1 MRALG
6 EPGEVPR
13 HGHAGGGRAAAPRRA
28 AAPEGCPGVEE
39 RATGSCAAGKRTE
52 RRRGAP
58 GADGETGPGPA
69 APHRS
74 GGARAAAKGPA
85 RRLLTVPRSRQTARR
100 HFDSAP
106 SSAGSAATG
115 SPPAPSPGGAPGE
128 AGGSGAHT
136 PRSTQ
141 PSPACRTHHLAAAV
155 ACQRGSP
162 RSASPTA
169 PRLREGAGPTVGTS
183 PASPR
188 PPSYCQSPQR
198 NSLPPPPPSSRW
210 GTGLPRQPRLQ
221 GNGSCYWPSPNAQ
234 PPRTAAI
241 GGAVATAPGLSRP
254 PPPQAPPTGACEVAA
269 AAEPFPSALRG
280 WREAEAGGEAEPR
293 FQTTA
298 RGPRRVWAPG
308 HGLRREQVQTWPRCS
323 PRGAARSG
331 RRPPPGRGA
340 PPSPAGP
347 GRSLP
352 SGAASLRAGG
362 APGANRC
369 RPALAAFPPTPPVR
383 PPRGG
388 VPGLMTPLARPVAFP
403 VWARPRSPGCRRRRT
418 GKLLPRGEGKG

>member
-169 PRLREGAGPTVGTS
+169 PRLREGVGPTVGTS

-254 PPPQAPPTGACEVAA
+254 PPPGTAHGSLRGCRGGRALPLGPERLAGGGGGRRRRGARRSPDFKRQPGARGASGLPATGSGGNRFRPGPAAARGEPQGAGGGHPRAAARRLPPLGPAALCRQAP
-269 AAEPFPSALRG
+269 
-280 WREAEAGGEAEPR
+280 
-293 FQTTA
+293 
-298 RGPRRVWAPG
+298 
-308 HGLRREQVQTWPRCS
+308 
-323 PRGAARSG
+323 
-331 RRPPPGRGA
+331 
-340 PPSPAGP
+340 
-347 GRSLP
+347 LP
-352 SGAASLRAGG
+352 SGPGEPPAPTAAGPPSQPSPPHPRCGRPAGG
-362 APGANRC
+362 CQA
-369 RPALAAFPPTPPVR
+369 
-383 PPRGG
+383 
-388 VPGLMTPLARPVAFP
+388 
-403 VWARPRSPGCRRRRT
+403 S
-418 GKLLPRGEGKG
+418 